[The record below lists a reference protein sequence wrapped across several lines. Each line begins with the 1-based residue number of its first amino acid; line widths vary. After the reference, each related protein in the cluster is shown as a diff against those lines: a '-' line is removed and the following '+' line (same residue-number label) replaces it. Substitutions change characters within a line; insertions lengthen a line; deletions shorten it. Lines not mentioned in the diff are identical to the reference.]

1 MEKHVKRR
9 SLEEL
14 NLIDDFLFQA
24 TISHGKLGE
33 EICRMML
40 STILGRTIGR
50 VKVSTQKVILGLDT
64 AMRGIRMDAYVE
76 SEEEIQVDTDAEIYD
91 IEPDTTY
98 ERDTLPWRTR
108 LYQAMID
115 SHQLESGWNYRDL
128 KNIYIIMILPYDP
141 FGKKRMVYTVKNQC
155 IEEPDIPYEDG
166 IRKIYLYTKGV
177 EGSPSQELQDMLRYI
192 ENSIEE
198 NVTNETIHLIHKGV
212 QVIKQNKEVGVQY
225 MKTWEREAMIR
236 EEGKVEGIAEG
247 KAEGKAEGIEK
258 GRILINELNR
268 KLAEAGRLEDMVKAA
283 TDEAFQ
289 EQLLKEYNLL

>member
-1 MEKHVKRR
+1 
-9 SLEEL
+9 
-14 NLIDDFLFQA
+14 
-24 TISHGKLGE
+24 
-33 EICRMML
+33 
-40 STILGRTIGR
+40 
-50 VKVSTQKVILGLDT
+50 
-64 AMRGIRMDAYVE
+64 
-76 SEEEIQVDTDAEIYD
+76 
-91 IEPDTTY
+91 
-98 ERDTLPWRTR
+98 
-108 LYQAMID
+108 
-115 SHQLESGWNYRDL
+115 
-128 KNIYIIMILPYDP
+128 MILPYDP

-236 EEGKVEGIAEG
+236 EEGKAEG
-247 KAEGKAEGIEK
+247 KEK
-258 GRILINELNR
+258 GRTLINELNR
-268 KLAEAGRLEDMVKAA
+268 RLVEAGRLEDMVKAA

-289 EQLLKEYNLL
+289 EQLLKEYGLI

>member
-1 MEKHVKRR
+1 
-9 SLEEL
+9 
-14 NLIDDFLFQA
+14 
-24 TISHGKLGE
+24 
-33 EICRMML
+33 
-40 STILGRTIGR
+40 
-50 VKVSTQKVILGLDT
+50 
-64 AMRGIRMDAYVE
+64 
-76 SEEEIQVDTDAEIYD
+76 
-91 IEPDTTY
+91 
-98 ERDTLPWRTR
+98 
-108 LYQAMID
+108 
-115 SHQLESGWNYRDL
+115 
-128 KNIYIIMILPYDP
+128 
-141 FGKKRMVYTVKNQC
+141 
-155 IEEPDIPYEDG
+155 
-166 IRKIYLYTKGV
+166 
-177 EGSPSQELQDMLRYI
+177 MLRYI

-247 KAEGKAEGIEK
+247 IVEGKEK